1 MTTAESEDRPIAE
14 TPLGRI
20 RGHERDGCC
29 EFRGIR
35 FARAPV
41 GDLRFRPPVPVDP
54 WSDVYDATRF
64 GPSAPQPLM
73 FQPDDPLP
81 LPVEP
86 TDEDCLFLNVYT
98 PAVDG
103 AQRPVLF
110 WIHGGGYVVGSGR
123 VYDGRV
129 FAREHDVVVVTV
141 NYRMGPLGFMH
152 VGHLDPELSESV
164 NTGIL
169 DQICAL
175 EWTRDNIG
183 AFGGDPHNVLIFG
196 ESAGGTSTAMLLGC
210 PSAEGLFHKAVVHS
224 PHVDLIPVGRGH
236 VDFTND
242 LIRRLG
248 GDPARDGLDTLRRAS
263 VEELIALFALEEPSA
278 VPEPNLAVRRQD
290 NVTYSPAIDGN
301 LIPAAVADTV
311 RERGE
316 RNVPFLGGGCRHEG
330 TLFPQILGTSDFSA
344 GEAGALFEREGV
356 NGARALEVYEKFAPG
371 STPREKLVYAL
382 TDTMFRNSMVRILDA
397 AAESGGRCWSWL
409 CTWETD
415 HAGGELRASHAME
428 LPFLWDWAN
437 NPDAG
442 PLSAY
447 AGSNAPKELGRAMR
461 EYWVRFARTGTPSAA
476 GEPEWPQYSV
486 PERPVLILD
495 AERRVEQSFDDEV
508 RELWFTT

>member
-1 MTTAESEDRPIAE
+1 M
-14 TPLGRI
+14 
-20 RGHERDGCC
+20 
-29 EFRGIR
+29 
-35 FARAPV
+35 
-41 GDLRFRPPVPVDP
+41 
-54 WSDVYDATRF
+54 
-64 GPSAPQPLM
+64 
-73 FQPDDPLP
+73 
-81 LPVEP
+81 
-86 TDEDCLFLNVYT
+86 
-98 PAVDG
+98 
-103 AQRPVLF
+103 
-110 WIHGGGYVVGSGR
+110 
-123 VYDGRV
+123 
-129 FAREHDVVVVTV
+129 
-141 NYRMGPLGFMH
+141 
-152 VGHLDPELSESV
+152 
-164 NTGIL
+164 
-169 DQICAL
+169 
-175 EWTRDNIG
+175 
-183 AFGGDPHNVLIFG
+183 
-196 ESAGGTSTAMLLGC
+196 
-210 PSAEGLFHKAVVHS
+210 
-224 PHVDLIPVGRGH
+224 
-236 VDFTND
+236 
-242 LIRRLG
+242 
-248 GDPARDGLDTLRRAS
+248 RRAS

-330 TLFPQILGTSDFSA
+330 TLFLQILGTSDFSA
-344 GEAGALFEREGV
+344 GEASALFEREGV

-382 TDTMFRNSMVRILDA
+382 TDTMFRNSMVRILNA

-486 PERPVLILD
+486 PELPVPDPRRRAPRRAELRRRGPRALVHDLGQETCGVRGDVSPTRARVAGARRKPGCPTEPRTTSVSSQTGCMSYLPQQMLEGEIEDLARSYAVRVADETRLVVGPVVLDITPVEFSGKASLQEWRDVAQVFAQVELVSCLERLD
-495 AERRVEQSFDDEV
+495 APHERARAYFRRRAGSKPNGKSIY
-508 RELWFTT
+508 LPI